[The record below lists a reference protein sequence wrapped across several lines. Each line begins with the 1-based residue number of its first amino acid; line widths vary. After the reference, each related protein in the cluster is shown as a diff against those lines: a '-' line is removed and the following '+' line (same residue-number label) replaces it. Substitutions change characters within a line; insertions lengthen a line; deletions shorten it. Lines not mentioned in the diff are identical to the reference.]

1 MAWLEHCTWTPL
13 MKKLI
18 GAARLIQL
26 ERRCW
31 GGQVMLQPE
40 KKRT

>member
-1 MAWLEHCTWTPL
+1 MLP

-18 GAARLIQL
+18 GAARLIRL

-31 GGQVMLQPE
+31 GGQVTLQPE
-40 KKRT
+40 MKQTLEYNG